1 MSKAITADEDQG
13 PSPPQAAENDVL
25 RFLSR
30 TLQAHVLDGESH
42 GALEKLQT
50 LLIALEQQERTLS
63 DWPDSAS
70 KARICAA
77 LATARTAV
85 AKIVADLARDRSDR
99 ERPNV
104 RALKAM

>member
-1 MSKAITADEDQG
+1 MFKATQPDEHG
-13 PSPPQAAENDVL
+13 RASLPQPAERDVL
-25 RFLSR
+25 HFLSR

-42 GALEKLQT
+42 GALAKLQN
-50 LLIALEQQERTLS
+50 LLIALEQQERTLA

-85 AKIVADLARDRSDR
+85 AKIVADLASERSGAERSDL
-99 ERPNV
+99 
-104 RALKAM
+104 RAVKAM

>member
-1 MSKAITADEDQG
+1 MSKAITADEDHG